1 MTAFGASAATA
12 PAARDRA
19 AARCARRPLGAY
31 DRDGRR
37 REVVARPGAYGSV
50 LVIDEDAATLTD
62 RRLVA
67 HLSCDEPAANALV
80 VCALYLADP
89 TGRRARAVVPG
100 DWHRTPGASAGPDPP
115 GLGRELV
122 ARRRRAYRLAVRAA
136 AWGGGELRWTARAPG
151 EETAVTAGLR
161 EVVGALEAYEPACA
175 MTEQAI
181 AAPPDPLVST
191 LALAGELER
200 LRRSRTVLNR
210 PLREAVLAAVD
221 DGLSLSQIAARCGR
235 HKSRSTRPGVGD
247 TSWLAR
253 RIGLMPETGRDRPS
267 PWIDA
272 QLMALIAR
280 EGLRIDP
287 RTVEP
292 ALRRPTPR
300 PPPGPP

>member
-1 MTAFGASAATA
+1 MTASGASAAMA
-12 PAARDRA
+12 LAASDRSA
-19 AARCARRPLGAY
+19 TRCARRPLGAY
-31 DRDGRR
+31 DRDGSR
-37 REVVARPGAYGSV
+37 REIVARPAAYGSV
-50 LVIDEDAATLTD
+50 LVIDEDAATLSD

-67 HLSCDEPAANALV
+67 HLPCDEPPANALV
-80 VCALYLADP
+80 VCELYLADP

-100 DWHRTPGASAGPDPP
+100 DWHRAPGAGAGPDPP

-122 ARRRRAYRLAVRAA
+122 DARRRAYRLAVRTT

-151 EETAVTAGLR
+151 EEVGSTIGLR

-181 AAPPDPLVST
+181 GTPPDPLVST

-210 PLREAVLAAVD
+210 PLRDAVLAAVD
-221 DGLSLSQIAARCGR
+221 DGLSLSRIAARCGR
-235 HKSRSTRPGVGD
+235 HKSRRTAPRVGD

-272 QLMALIAR
+272 RLLALIAR

-287 RTVEP
+287 RQVEP
-292 ALRRPTPR
+292 A
-300 PPPGPP
+300 

>member
-1 MTAFGASAATA
+1 MTTTGASAAT
-12 PAARDRA
+12 PSAARDRFP
-19 AARCARRPLGAY
+19 ARSPRRPLGAY
-31 DRDGRR
+31 DDDGRR
-37 REVVARPGAYGSV
+37 REIVARPGAYGSV
-50 LVIDEDAATLTD
+50 LVIDEDARTLSD

-67 HLSCDEPAANALV
+67 HLACDEPAANALV

-100 DWHRTPGASAGPDPP
+100 DWHRAPGASAGPDPP

-122 ARRRRAYRLAVRAA
+122 DRRRRTYRLAVRPA
-136 AWGGGELRWTARAPG
+136 AWGGGELRWTARGPG

-292 ALRRPTPR
+292 A
-300 PPPGPP
+300 